1 MVLIACFKSRQEIIE
16 VCMNE
21 FKNITFL
28 DSKFKMSFLNH
39 QYQLVL
45 NMFFDQTE
53 ITEPFFKAILAKK
66 IRQKYKLQTQKHKT
80 IFKNLQIN
88 GV

>member
-1 MVLIACFKSRQEIIE
+1 MVSIAGFKSRQEIIE

-28 DSKFKMSFLNH
+28 DSNFNYQH
-39 QYQLVL
+39 QLVL
-45 NMFFDQTE
+45 SLFFDQPE
-53 ITEPFFKAILAKK
+53 ITELFFKAILAEE

-80 IFKNLQIN
+80 IFKKLQNN
-88 GV
+88 GFRA